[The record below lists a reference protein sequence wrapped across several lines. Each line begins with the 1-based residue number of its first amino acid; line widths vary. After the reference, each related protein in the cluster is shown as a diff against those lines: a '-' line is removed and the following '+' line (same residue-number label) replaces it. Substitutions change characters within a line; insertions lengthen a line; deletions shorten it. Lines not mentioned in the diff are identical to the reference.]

1 MALKI
6 PVVINL
12 GKQQQLQTGDYLAS
26 IALGQVSDVIMT
38 SGDLNANEVL
48 FDQNGSIMLHLPS

>member
-12 GKQQQLQTGDYLAS
+12 GKQQQLQTGDYLVS